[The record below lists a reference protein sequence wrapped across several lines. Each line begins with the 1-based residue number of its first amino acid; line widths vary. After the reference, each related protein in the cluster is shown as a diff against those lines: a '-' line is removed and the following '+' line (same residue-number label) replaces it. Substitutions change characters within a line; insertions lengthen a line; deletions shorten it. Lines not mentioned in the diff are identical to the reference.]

1 MLKCVI
7 IVKEHLHIVI
17 VILGARFH

>member
-7 IVKEHLHIVI
+7 IVKKHLHIVV